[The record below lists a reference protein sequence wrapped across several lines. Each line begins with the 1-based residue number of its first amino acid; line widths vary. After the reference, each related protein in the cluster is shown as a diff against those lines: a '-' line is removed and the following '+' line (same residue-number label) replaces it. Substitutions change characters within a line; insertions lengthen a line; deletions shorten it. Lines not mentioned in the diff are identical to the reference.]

1 MYKHCVDNYEAGVVS
16 EHTHRLYDAPERNHR
31 LNALICMQ
39 FEFNVI
45 KCNYVRGFAGFE
57 CVCYVVDQQDK
68 KIWEIIRVCGGFR
81 S

>member
-1 MYKHCVDNYEAGVVS
+1 
-16 EHTHRLYDAPERNHR
+16 
-31 LNALICMQ
+31 MQ

-68 KIWEIIRVCGGFR
+68 KNFGKFSADKPKPESNSSHSTTKPINLKSTTLRLNP
-81 S
+81 SLKKKN